1 MWGSNSRPWH
11 HALPTELTDLT
22 HLSKSNYYFLYP
34 CDVYSRRKRTV
45 EQFRKGYELF
55 QLTKNIRKSTCK
67 YLLGKHLIIFILSCY
82 FLRIINATWRKNPM
96 RVGGSVEA
104 WNGTNSRDKL
114 DWWRRAN
121 LPRTTGTENNKI
133 FLFFCLILVER
144 EQKADDEQSVMSVEH
159 GSRKQWQKA
168 AKSVTA
174 QKQVS
179 QSQLERYS
187 QRYSLESQRNF
198 SRIQV
203 QLGRYHMFKPCCLLR
218 LY

>member
-1 MWGSNSRPWH
+1 MTEKSYASWRIGGGLESNEFSRH
-11 HALPTELTDLT
+11 GLTGDVGQTCQERLGPR
-22 HLSKSNYYFLYP
+22 LIKYF
-34 CDVYSRRKRTV
+34 
-45 EQFRKGYELF
+45 F
-55 QLTKNIRKSTCK
+55 
-67 YLLGKHLIIFILSCY
+67 
-82 FLRIINATWRKNPM
+82 
-96 RVGGSVEA
+96 
-104 WNGTNSRDKL
+104 
-114 DWWRRAN
+114 
-121 LPRTTGTENNKI
+121 
-133 FLFFCLILVER
+133 FFCLILVER

-203 QLGRYHMFKPCCLLR
+203 QSGRYHMFKVAEHSFGSL
-218 LY
+218 

>member
-1 MWGSNSRPWH
+1 M
-11 HALPTELTDLT
+11 
-22 HLSKSNYYFLYP
+22 KYFFFF
-34 CDVYSRRKRTV
+34 
-45 EQFRKGYELF
+45 FR
-55 QLTKNIRKSTCK
+55 
-67 YLLGKHLIIFILSCY
+67 IL
-82 FLRIINATWRKNPM
+82 A
-96 RVGGSVEA
+96 
-104 WNGTNSRDKL
+104 
-114 DWWRRAN
+114 
-121 LPRTTGTENNKI
+121 
-133 FLFFCLILVER
+133 ER
-144 EQKADDEQSVMSVEH
+144 EQKADDEQSVVSVEH

-179 QSQLERYS
+179 QSRYS

>member
-1 MWGSNSRPWH
+1 MQHDGKI
-11 HALPTELTDLT
+11 LCELGDRRRLGIERILATNLT
-22 HLSKSNYYFLYP
+22 G
-34 CDVYSRRKRTV
+34 DVG
-45 EQFRKGYELF
+45 Q
-55 QLTKNIRKSTCK
+55 TCQER
-67 YLLGKHLIIFILSCY
+67 LGP
-82 FLRIINATWRKNPM
+82 RIIKY
-96 RVGGSVEA
+96 
-104 WNGTNSRDKL
+104 
-114 DWWRRAN
+114 
-121 LPRTTGTENNKI
+121 
-133 FLFFCLILVER
+133 FFFFCLILVER

-187 QRYSLESQRNF
+187 QTYSLESQRNF

>member
-1 MWGSNSRPWH
+1 MQHDGKI
-11 HALPTELTDLT
+11 LCELGDRRRLGIERILATNLT
-22 HLSKSNYYFLYP
+22 G
-34 CDVYSRRKRTV
+34 DVG
-45 EQFRKGYELF
+45 Q
-55 QLTKNIRKSTCK
+55 TCQER
-67 YLLGKHLIIFILSCY
+67 LGP
-82 FLRIINATWRKNPM
+82 RIIKY
-96 RVGGSVEA
+96 
-104 WNGTNSRDKL
+104 
-114 DWWRRAN
+114 
-121 LPRTTGTENNKI
+121 
-133 FLFFCLILVER
+133 FFFFCLILVER

-179 QSQLERYS
+179 QSKLERYS

>member
-1 MWGSNSRPWH
+1 M
-11 HALPTELTDLT
+11 
-22 HLSKSNYYFLYP
+22 
-34 CDVYSRRKRTV
+34 
-45 EQFRKGYELF
+45 
-55 QLTKNIRKSTCK
+55 
-67 YLLGKHLIIFILSCY
+67 
-82 FLRIINATWRKNPM
+82 
-96 RVGGSVEA
+96 
-104 WNGTNSRDKL
+104 
-114 DWWRRAN
+114 
-121 LPRTTGTENNKI
+121 PRTTGTENNKI
-133 FLFFCLILVER
+133 FLFFFCLILVER

-187 QRYSLESQRNF
+187 QTYSLESQRNF

-218 LY
+218 LYLRLCGTRAKRTRHFIRTRSTLAKYKA